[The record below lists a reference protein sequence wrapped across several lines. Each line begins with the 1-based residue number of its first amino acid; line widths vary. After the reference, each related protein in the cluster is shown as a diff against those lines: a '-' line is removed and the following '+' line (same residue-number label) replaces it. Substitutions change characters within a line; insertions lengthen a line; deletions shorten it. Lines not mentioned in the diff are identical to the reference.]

1 MHNINDEIEIIKN
14 HLNENGK
21 ILIAVPN
28 IDSVDARIFKDNWI
42 AYDAPRHLYHLII
55 VIKDL
60 LNKHNI
66 RINRTTPIIQ
76 DTFFNIFLSL
86 KDSFFFI
93 KAFKLLFLSIYTFF
107 IIKFNSK
114 HSSSNIYI
122 CTIK

>member
-42 AYDAPRHLYHLII
+42 TYDHQDIYIILII
-55 VIKDL
+55 VQSKNL
-60 LNKHNI
+60 LNKHDI
-66 RINRTTPIIQ
+66 CINTTTPIIQ

-86 KDSFFFI
+86 KDSIFFV
-93 KAFKLLFLSIYTFF
+93 KSI
-107 IIKFNSK
+107 
-114 HSSSNIYI
+114 
-122 CTIK
+122 